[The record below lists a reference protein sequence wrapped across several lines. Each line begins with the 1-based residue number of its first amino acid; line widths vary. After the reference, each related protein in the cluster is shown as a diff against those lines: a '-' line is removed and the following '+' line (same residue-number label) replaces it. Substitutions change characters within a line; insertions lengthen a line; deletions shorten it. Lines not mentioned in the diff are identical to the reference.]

1 MKRSIL
7 GIGIF
12 GCAMRALSLACSLVA
27 QTQVLISISSEPHH
41 HLQMHNSYVNVYHAQ
56 LRPHESM
63 LLHKHDY
70 DYMQVAIGDAQLVR
84 IVPGQPEA
92 VRSIHDGQVDFGTKG
107 TTHASRNDTDST
119 YNTIAVEFLRP
130 QGDVKNGCVTAV
142 AGKPLNCV
150 AGDASHGQLQF
161 QTDST
166 SVYSTVIPSQKAIS
180 LDSSMDAE
188 LVVALDDMR
197 ITVGSAAAK
206 TLHPGDF
213 AWIEKGKPDRVIEN
227 ASDKD
232 IRVVEIVLQP

>member
-1 MKRSIL
+1 MKRRIL
-7 GIGIF
+7 WIGIF
-12 GCAMRALSLACSLVA
+12 ACATFAFSLVA
-27 QTQVLISISSEPHH
+27 QTPEMISISSEPHH

-63 LLHKHDY
+63 QLHKHDY

-84 IVPGQPEA
+84 IVPGQPAA
-92 VRSIHDGQVDFGTKG
+92 VRSIHNGQVDFGTKG

-130 QGDVKNGCVTAV
+130 QGDIKNGCVSAV

-150 AGDASHGQLQF
+150 AGDAPHGQLQF
-161 QTDST
+161 GTDST
-166 SVYSTVIPSQKAIS
+166 SVYSTVIPSRKEMS
-180 LDSSMDAE
+180 LANSLNAE
-188 LVVALDDMR
+188 LVVALDDVR
-197 ITVGSAAAK
+197 ITGGSAAAQ

-213 AWIEKGKPDRVIEN
+213 AWIEKGEPDRVVRN
-227 ASDKD
+227 TSDKD

>member
-1 MKRSIL
+1 MKRWIL
-7 GIGIF
+7 WIGVF
-12 GCAMRALSLACSLVA
+12 ASATFALSLVA
-27 QTQVLISISSEPHH
+27 QTPGMISISSEPHH
-41 HLQMHNSYVNVYHAQ
+41 HLQMHNFYVNVYHAQ
-56 LRPHESM
+56 LLPHESM

-119 YNTIAVEFLRP
+119 YNTIAVEFLRR
-130 QGDVKNGCVTAV
+130 QGDVKNGCVAAV

-150 AGDASHGQLQF
+150 AGDAPHGQLQF

-166 SVYSTVIPSQKAIS
+166 SVYTTVIPSQKAIS
-180 LDSSMDAE
+180 LANSMNAE
-188 LVVALDDMR
+188 LIVALDDMR
-197 ITVGSAAAK
+197 ITDGSAAAK

-213 AWIEKGKPDRVIEN
+213 AWIEKGKAGRAIKN

-232 IRVVEIVLQP
+232 IRIVEIVIQP